1 MKLAVLILLGAM
13 AGTGLF
19 IMLALRLRY
28 VITQR
33 HLKVTLFGL
42 CIRRIK
48 ISDIDYVSK
57 RQANWAE
64 KWCNTMHPTHRILV
78 IHRRRGWL
86 KDFVITP
93 KNRYVCKAE
102 LERALANL
110 QPAGTNAA
118 SQGLRVPSAD

>member
-64 KWCNTMHPTHRILV
+64 KWHNTMQPTHRILV

-102 LERALANL
+102 LERALGNL
-110 QPAGTNAA
+110 PPAETNAM